1 MRDQIELHSHIY
13 ENGKDKW
20 LIITHGIGEHLGR
33 HLYQK
38 ELLGSDFNIFLY
50 DLRGHGLS
58 MGRDAYVNSFQD
70 FICDLEQVIYYLK
83 NRYRMEKFSLF
94 GHSMGAL
101 IVSSFL
107 QNQVR
112 AETYPTS
119 VYLSS
124 PPVGVGGPLG
134 PLVSL
139 TPDTFFSVLAKSPLS
154 LKLRGLVDLK
164 YLSHNPQVKEDY
176 ISDTK
181 NHLSLHS
188 KLLLEMVNCSRATYS
203 RPIKSACPAFVS
215 VGSRDEIVDP
225 LAVERYFTTREET
238 FQFKM
243 IKGAF
248 HEIHNEI
255 KKYRRPYFDFLKGSL
270 LEGY

>member
-1 MRDQIELHSHIY
+1 MLGEQNFIKMRDQIELHSHIY

-38 ELLGSDFNIFLY
+38 ELLGSDFNILLY

-58 MGRDAYVNSFQD
+58 MGRDAYVNRFQD

-119 VYLSS
+119 CLLYTSPSPRDKRQSRMPSS
-124 PPVGVGGPLG
+124 
-134 PLVSL
+134 
-139 TPDTFFSVLAKSPLS
+139 A
-154 LKLRGLVDLK
+154 
-164 YLSHNPQVKEDY
+164 
-176 ISDTK
+176 
-181 NHLSLHS
+181 
-188 KLLLEMVNCSRATYS
+188 
-203 RPIKSACPAFVS
+203 
-215 VGSRDEIVDP
+215 
-225 LAVERYFTTREET
+225 
-238 FQFKM
+238 
-243 IKGAF
+243 
-248 HEIHNEI
+248 
-255 KKYRRPYFDFLKGSL
+255 
-270 LEGY
+270 